1 MKSDGLFMTE
11 PPSYSIMSVNLARR
25 RSMSILSFAIL
36 TTCTLA
42 AAPQPKAP
50 QTRVELRFVPA
61 SDDFAAAVRDY
72 EQIWAADGA
81 RIVAA
86 MEQVSGLS
94 FVYEHFADT
103 SITATVLEK
112 PSSSGFRDRSGMELR
127 ASYPPDTKRATLIH
141 ELGHRLMAGLYR
153 RDEEEHGA
161 LFLWVYDVWV
171 ALYGKIFADEQVVV
185 ERRRRGPYTQAW
197 DEAMRL
203 TAEERAA
210 RWRAILADRLARRR

>member
-1 MKSDGLFMTE
+1 M
-11 PPSYSIMSVNLARR
+11 R
-25 RSMSILSFAIL
+25 ILSVAIL
-36 TTCTLA
+36 SACTLA
-42 AAPQPKAP
+42 AAPQPNAP

-61 SDDFAAAVRDY
+61 SDDFAAAAREY

-86 MEQVSGLS
+86 MERISGLS
-94 FVYEHFADT
+94 FVYEQFADT

-112 PSSSGFRDRSGMELR
+112 PSSSGFRDRGMELR

-171 ALYGKIFADEQVVV
+171 ALYGKTIADEQVVV
-185 ERRRRGPYTQAW
+185 ERRRGGPYPQAW

-203 TAEERAA
+203 TAEERAVH
-210 RWRAILADRLARRR
+210 WRAILADRLPRRR

>member
-1 MKSDGLFMTE
+1 MHMLGVAM
-11 PPSYSIMSVNLARR
+11 
-25 RSMSILSFAIL
+25 L
-36 TTCTLA
+36 TTCALA
-42 AAPQPKAP
+42 AAPQPKAA
-50 QTRVELRFVPA
+50 QTRVEIRFVPA
-61 SDDFAAAVRDY
+61 SEEFATAVREY
-72 EQIWAADGA
+72 EQLWAADGA

-86 MEQVSGLS
+86 MERISCLT
-94 FVYEHFADT
+94 FVYDQFADT
-103 SITATVLEK
+103 SIAATVLEK

-171 ALYGKIFADEQVVV
+171 TLYGQAFADEQVVV
-185 ERRRRGPYTQAW
+185 ERRRGGPYPQAW

-203 TAEERAA
+203 TADERAA
-210 RWRAILADRLARRR
+210 RWRAILADRLPRRR

>member
-1 MKSDGLFMTE
+1 M
-11 PPSYSIMSVNLARR
+11 R
-25 RSMSILSFAIL
+25 ILSVAIL

-61 SDDFAAAVRDY
+61 SDDFAAAVREY

-86 MEQVSGLS
+86 MERISGLS
-94 FVYEHFADT
+94 FVYEQFADT
-103 SITATVLEK
+103 SIAATVLEK
-112 PSSSGFRDRSGMELR
+112 PSNSGFRDRSGMELR
-127 ASYPPDTKRATLIH
+127 ASYSPETKRATLIH

-171 ALYGKIFADEQVVV
+171 AMYGQSFADEQVVV
-185 ERRRRGPYTQAW
+185 ERRRGGPSPQAW
-197 DEAMRL
+197 GEAMRL
-203 TAEERAA
+203 TAEERAL
-210 RWRAILADRLARRR
+210 RWRAILADRLPRRR

>member
-1 MKSDGLFMTE
+1 M
-11 PPSYSIMSVNLARR
+11 R
-25 RSMSILSFAIL
+25 ILSVAIL
-36 TTCTLA
+36 TTCALA
-42 AAPQPKAP
+42 ADPQAKAP
-50 QTRVELRFVPA
+50 QIRVELRFVPA
-61 SDDFAAAVRDY
+61 SDDFAAAVREY

-81 RIVAA
+81 RMVAA

-94 FVYEHFADT
+94 FVYEQFADT

-171 ALYGKIFADEQVVV
+171 ALYGKTFADEQVLV
-185 ERRRRGPYTQAW
+185 ERRRGGPYPKAW
-197 DEAMRL
+197 DEALRL
-203 TAEERAA
+203 TTEERAA
-210 RWRAILADRLARRR
+210 HWRAILADRLPQRR